1 MAWIRTIREDQA
13 TDFLKEQ
20 YDQAIKRAGRVY
32 EILKIQSLRSEYIA
46 ASIALYE
53 KAMFGPSKL
62 TRVQREMMAVVV
74 GDEQR
79 FSKNSLAVSPRNLRK
94 QVRLGAPD

>member
-13 TDFLKEQ
+13 TGFLKEQ

-32 EILKIQSLRSEYIA
+32 EVLKIQSLRPEYIA
-46 ASIALYE
+46 ASIALYQ

-62 TRVQREMMAVVV
+62 TRAQREMMAVVV
-74 GDEQR
+74 AAT
-79 FSKNSLAVSPRNLRK
+79 NHCHY
-94 QVRLGAPD
+94 